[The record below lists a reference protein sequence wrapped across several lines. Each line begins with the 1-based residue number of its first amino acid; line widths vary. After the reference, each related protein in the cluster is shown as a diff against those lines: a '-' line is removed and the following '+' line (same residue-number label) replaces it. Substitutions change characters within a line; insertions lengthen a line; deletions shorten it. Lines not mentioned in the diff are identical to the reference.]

1 MKEKLYL
8 YKKQI
13 IIIGTIFVLIIGIN
27 IGYNQWNQYKY
38 KTGFGLTNTEKSQN
52 IKIVV
57 LSKRYD
63 KALEL
68 SNNYYE
74 DNESIRMQW
83 KSKIEIC
90 KNQGLNAHNVA
101 DLDNIY

>member
-1 MKEKLYL
+1 MREILNI
-8 YKKQI
+8 YKKKI
-13 IIIGTIFVLIIGIN
+13 IIICSIMILIIGIN
-27 IGYNQWNQYKY
+27 IGYNQYNQYKY

-52 IKIVV
+52 IKIAV
-57 LSKRYD
+57 LGKKYD

-74 DNESIRMQW
+74 DNDSIRLQW

-90 KNQGLNAHNVA
+90 KNQGLNASNVA
-101 DLDNIY
+101 ELDNIY